1 LVLIEMTIEA
11 MEDMRL
17 LLLLIEIKVI
27 EAMKGMWALLVVVKI
42 RLKPWRR

>member
-1 LVLIEMTIEA
+1 MIEA